1 MWQQHNG
8 DVAWDQAAAQLNL
21 RVQQQQNGWGVWQSE
36 PVIPAG
42 FTGTNMRE
50 VTGYDGPSMMD
61 GVLPENNAQGDSA
74 ALWNEHI
81 LRMEQAAEDIMN
93 GVISGGFRFIQAGG
107 RVSRIRVPLSMAT
120 IWFFAKVYSVVST
133 PRLDSGVRDSFNMF

>member
-8 DVAWDQAAAQLNL
+8 DVAWDQAAAQLDL
-21 RVQQQQNGWGVWQSE
+21 RVQQQQNGWGVWQPE

-61 GVLPENNAQGDSA
+61 GVLP
-74 ALWNEHI
+74 
-81 LRMEQAAEDIMN
+81 
-93 GVISGGFRFIQAGG
+93 
-107 RVSRIRVPLSMAT
+107 
-120 IWFFAKVYSVVST
+120 
-133 PRLDSGVRDSFNMF
+133 